1 MNGVEVWVVKMIF
14 WDVCVPEKADVTFVE
29 VDDPDSKVHDW
40 K

>member
-14 WDVCVPEKADVTFVE
+14 WDVCVPDKDAVTLVE
-29 VDDPDSKVHDW
+29 VDDPDSKVHDC